1 LDLPERLLRLR
12 VEEWPEPGPQP
23 LWWGERGS
31 DTWVVFEARLRWQR
45 ARMEWIRD
53 KGRTAAVV
61 AMLFGEVFD
70 PCRMIRALACGSAGG
85 WSGCCCL
92 ARSGRRWRPA
102 IPRRREPELSAERRP
117 ERLWRFRAS
126 E

>member
-31 DTWVVFEARLRWQR
+31 D
-45 ARMEWIRD
+45 
-53 KGRTAAVV
+53 
-61 AMLFGEVFD
+61 
-70 PCRMIRALACGSAGG
+70 IRALACGSAGG
-85 WSGCCCL
+85 RSGCRCL

-102 IPRRREPELSAERRP
+102 IPRRREPELSAEGRP